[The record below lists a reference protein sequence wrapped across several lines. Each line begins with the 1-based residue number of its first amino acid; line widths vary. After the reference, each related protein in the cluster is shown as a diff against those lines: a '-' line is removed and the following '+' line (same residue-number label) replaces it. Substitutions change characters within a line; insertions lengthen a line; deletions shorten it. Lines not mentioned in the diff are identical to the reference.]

1 MPRGQSH
8 YENFLRL
15 QKKIMQWDI
24 TQWEFTLGEGPV
36 YLFID
41 SFKVFLIKSAVCLM
55 NIIDGTQV
63 FSIGNSFKEYD

>member
-1 MPRGQSH
+1 
-8 YENFLRL
+8 
-15 QKKIMQWDI
+15 MQWDI

-41 SFKVFLIKSAVCLM
+41 SFTVFLIKSAVCLI

-63 FSIGNSFKEYD
+63 FSIGNSFKKYD